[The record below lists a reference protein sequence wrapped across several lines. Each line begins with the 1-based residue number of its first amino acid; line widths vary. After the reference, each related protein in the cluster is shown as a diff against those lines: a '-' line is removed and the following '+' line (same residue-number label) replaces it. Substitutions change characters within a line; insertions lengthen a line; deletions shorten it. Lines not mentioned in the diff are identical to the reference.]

1 MATGKTNNID
11 NMNMVETFQT
21 MQALGVSFEGVETL
35 SEMKSRVRTVLD
47 QADKTS
53 SWSAGQVKNL
63 NIPFSG
69 WLHSSILFLRTF
81 PGGNPIHN
89 EPKREFSAREGY
101 LFMSELYK
109 RVSISSAEV

>member
-35 SEMKSRVRTVLD
+35 REMKSRVRTVLD

-53 SWSAGQVKNL
+53 SWSAGQVQNL

-69 WLHSSILFLRTF
+69 WLHLSIPFRPAF

-89 EPKREFSAREGY
+89 GPNGNAPPETATFS
-101 LFMSELYK
+101 
-109 RVSISSAEV
+109 

>member
-35 SEMKSRVRTVLD
+35 REMKSRVRTVLD

-53 SWSAGQVKNL
+53 SWSAGQVKNS

-69 WLHSSILFLRTF
+69 WLHLSSSLPSSL
-81 PGGNPIHN
+81 PGGKP
-89 EPKREFSAREGY
+89 RT
-101 LFMSELYK
+101 
-109 RVSISSAEV
+109 

>member
-35 SEMKSRVRTVLD
+35 REMKSRVRTVLD

-53 SWSAGQVKNL
+53 SWSAGQVKNS

-69 WLHSSILFLRTF
+69 WLHSSILFLPAF
-81 PGGNPIHN
+81 PGGNPVHN
-89 EPKREFSAREGY
+89 E
-101 LFMSELYK
+101 LN
-109 RVSISSAEV
+109 

>member
-1 MATGKTNNID
+1 MATGKTNNTD

-21 MQALGVSFEGVETL
+21 VQALRVSFEGVETL

-53 SWSAGQVKNL
+53 SWSAGQIQNL

-69 WLHSSILFLRTF
+69 WLHSSIFFQPSRGETQYIT
-81 PGGNPIHN
+81 N
-89 EPKREFSAREGY
+89 
-101 LFMSELYK
+101 
-109 RVSISSAEV
+109 

>member
-35 SEMKSRVRTVLD
+35 REMKSRVRTVLD

-69 WLHSSILFLRTF
+69 WLHSSILFLPAF
-81 PGGNPIHN
+81 PGGNPVHN
-89 EPKREFSAREGY
+89 ELNGNSPPETATFS
-101 LFMSELYK
+101 
-109 RVSISSAEV
+109 RVSYIKG